1 MVSPIKT
8 NYLTILNI
16 SDFVEHLKDFGTV
29 FAPQNKGKSSFSF
42 EKIEKES
49 EVILD
54 YPRTIQ
60 SIKKY
65 FFPSRE
71 TLLSYTVKDQNFKR
85 IMIDDSPKIFFGV
98 HSYDMQALL
107 KLDYNFSQGNP
118 EKNYLS
124 RRKNCSFIGVSFEP
138 DEYHFTRSVG
148 VSIEAYEGFDLF
160 LNKNKAGYEIN
171 VITDRGRELI
181 EGFDKLET
189 FKSHEKAQR
198 QFKNN
203 LKFNFNRIPEV
214 FDHSWNSK
222 IWETVAQRC
231 VGCSTCNLVCPTCYC
246 FSVED
251 ELDISLETGI
261 RKRQWDGCM
270 LESFAAVAGGE
281 NFRDSNAKRQR
292 HRLFRKFKYITDIT
306 GTPWCVG
313 CGRCTAYCTAGIS
326 IVDIVNKL
334 CEEYER
340 NYLTPKSGNVTQG
353 SAL

>member
-1 MVSPIKT
+1 MKNT
-8 NYLTILNI
+8 YLRK
-16 SDFVEHLKDFGTV
+16 SDVFEFVEHLKKFGKV
-29 FAPQNKGKSSFSF
+29 FAPKNKGQSSFSF
-42 EKIEKES
+42 GEVEKRS

-54 YPRTIQ
+54 YPRTLQ

-65 FFPSRE
+65 FFPSNEKILSFE
-71 TLLSYTVKDQNFKR
+71 TIEQNFEKVKF
-85 IMIDDSPKIFFGV
+85 DNSPKIFFGL

-107 KLDYNFSQGNP
+107 KLDYNFSQGKP
-118 EKNYLS
+118 EMNYLS

-148 VSIEAYEGFDLF
+148 VSVEAYEGFDLF
-160 LNKNKAGYEIN
+160 MNKNKTGYNIN
-171 VITDRGRELI
+171 VITDRGRVLI
-181 EGFDKLET
+181 EGFDKLEKV
-189 FKSHEKAQR
+189 KSPENTQR

-222 IWETVAQRC
+222 IWDAVAQRC

-251 ELDISLETGI
+251 NLDISLETGI
-261 RKRQWDGCM
+261 RERRWDGCT
-270 LESFAAVAGGE
+270 LESFAVVAGGE

-326 IVDIVNKL
+326 IVDIVNEL

-340 NYLTPKSGNVTQG
+340 NHLVPRFPENSGSNVKGT
-353 SAL
+353 AI